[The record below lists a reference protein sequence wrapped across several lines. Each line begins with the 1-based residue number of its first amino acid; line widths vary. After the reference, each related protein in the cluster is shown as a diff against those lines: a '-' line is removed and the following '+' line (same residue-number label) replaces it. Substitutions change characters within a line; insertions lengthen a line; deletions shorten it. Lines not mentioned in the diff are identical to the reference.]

1 MACIALKRLLIRPTD
16 PTAGKLERTLSPRAW
31 ELRKL
36 QRHLHGSTLHSMDEA
51 GQREF
56 RGRAR
61 SIQLAEMSGL
71 GIDISCA
78 NRSSLDNDS
87 MPASLHNT
95 KSAENSGLEHTPS
108 SAQPLLSPPSTG
120 GLSGATQFGQSPAST
135 FSPYSYKAHPKTYS
149 TYSHSTTNPPP
160 PQESQ
165 SSLLQK
171 HHSASLHSAYGD
183 FATKH
188 RCDGVTEMKGTRR
201 NWLYVVAIVLSA
213 YSSVMSCLFAFV
225 AVDGPSWKT
234 IRTHGRLSPSTAA
247 LLTTAVAKTVEL
259 SFVSTIIFLLGQQ
272 LARKAHSR
280 RRRSGVT
287 LAELNMRGW
296 LLQPFTLLSRWE
308 SVRYAGITGL
318 GLISIV
324 SALFAM
330 LYTPAAAALVQPQLK
345 FGGWKESFM
354 QGRVRTAFGN
364 AQYIKENCYTPVP
377 TEIDPAEHANT
388 CAHIEHAAMA
398 YKNYFTYLGLWS
410 TGIEARSASPHARP
424 NGTALFS
431 NDTTVIAPW
440 VGNKLDHT
448 AAFTDE
454 NTGIIVNN
462 VSIAFPHAGVVTA
475 AKDPSNNIAQ
485 PEDLDGVGRY
495 TINASVVSPVLHS
508 LCATVSEEQISPL
521 VFSTWNTTEEPLNQ
535 TTWPAQLTFSE
546 SRPSPYLNG
555 TELDGIFGWGE
566 KYGDYNWPPIFMKLP
581 EDYNTLVNGTGN
593 GGLQYGRS
601 SVYVLGKA
609 HSTDLQEDSSSGL
622 DYFLCQLQVSQSPY
636 CYTSYQASGQTA
648 VLEAV
653 CDETDTR
660 TGSMRYMETNDYAPD
675 GNATISRDWPM
686 VASEMVHA
694 LALNDGAF
702 DGKSANA
709 RLLSQLMLREPH
721 LDPAKPSLAE
731 ALAVLAGNTLLQS
744 TVDAPFIHYWEYAAD
759 MSENGILLASD
770 GAPSNFSARIRAQEY
785 ASGGTSQSQKSFLI
799 VLLGVFALNFSAFC
813 YFVVH
818 KTWYKD
824 FSEPQ
829 NLFTL
834 AVNSPPSEVFSG
846 CCGTELQGK
855 DYGVAWTLESDG
867 GHVFVHGGVR
877 SELDVDTAVDSP
889 RVKRRKV
896 WSSSV
901 AGSPLVKGLGEKLKG
916 WTGGKS

>member
-1 MACIALKRLLIRPTD
+1 
-16 PTAGKLERTLSPRAW
+16 
-31 ELRKL
+31 
-36 QRHLHGSTLHSMDEA
+36 MDEA
-51 GQREF
+51 GQREA
-56 RGRAR
+56 RERAR
-61 SIQLAEMSGL
+61 SIQLAGMTGL

-78 NRSSLDNDS
+78 NRSSLDNDP
-87 MPASLHNT
+87 MPASHRNT
-95 KSAENSGLEHTPS
+95 KSIEDSGLEHTPS
-108 SAQPLLSPPSTG
+108 LAQPLLSPPSTG

-135 FSPYSYKAHPKTYS
+135 FSPYNYKAQPKPYS
-149 TYSHSTTNPPP
+149 SGPHSIASP

-171 HHSASLHSAYGD
+171 HHSASLNSAYGD

-213 YSSVMSCLFAFV
+213 YSAAMSGLFAFV
-225 AVDGPSWKT
+225 AVTGPIWKT
-234 IRTHGRLSPSTAA
+234 VRSSGRLTPSVAT
-247 LLTTAVAKTVEL
+247 LLTAAVAKSVEL

-287 LAELNMRGW
+287 LAELNMRSW
-296 LLQPFTLLSRWE
+296 LLQPMTLLSRWE

-318 GLISIV
+318 GLISII

-330 LYTPAAAALVQPQLK
+330 FYTPAAAALVQPQLK
-345 FGGWKESFM
+345 FGDWKETFM
-354 QGRVRTAFGN
+354 QGRVRTSFGN

-377 TEIDPAEHANT
+377 TEIDPAEYANT

-398 YKNYFTYLGLWS
+398 YKNYFTYLGMWS
-410 TGIEARSASPHARP
+410 TGLESRGASSYARP

-440 VGNKLDHT
+440 VGNNLDHT

-454 NTGIIVNN
+454 NTGAIVNN

-475 AKDPSNNIAQ
+475 AMDPSNNIAQ

-495 TINASVVSPVLHS
+495 AINASVVSPVLHS

-521 VFSTWNTTEEPLNQ
+521 VFSTWNLIEEPLNQ

-546 SRPSPYLNG
+546 SRPSPYLGG
-555 TELDGIFGWGE
+555 TELDDIFGWGE
-566 KYGDYNWPPIFMKLP
+566 KYGDYAWPPIFMKLP

-593 GGLQYGRS
+593 GGIQYGRS

-609 HSTDLQEDSSSGL
+609 HSTDIQEESGGL

-636 CYTSYQASGQTA
+636 CYTRYEASGQTA

-653 CDETDTR
+653 CDETDTF
-660 TGSMRYMETNDYAPD
+660 TGSMRYMETNEYAPD
-675 GNATISRDWPM
+675 GNATINRDWPM
-686 VASEMVHA
+686 VASEMLHA

-709 RLLSQLMLREPH
+709 RLLSQLMLRGPQ

-744 TVDAPFIHYWEYAAD
+744 TLDAPFIHYWEYAAD
-759 MSENGILLASD
+759 LSSNGILLASD
-770 GAPSNFSARIRAQEY
+770 GAPAMFNARTRAQEY
-785 ASGGTSQSQKSFLI
+785 ASGGTSHSQKTFLI

-846 CCGTELQGK
+846 CCGAELQGK
-855 DYGVAWTLESDG
+855 DYGVTWTLESDG

-877 SELDVDTAVDSP
+877 SELDVDAAEDSP
-889 RVKRRKV
+889 GVKRRKV
-896 WSSSV
+896 WRSV
-901 AGSPLVKGLGEKLKG
+901 AGSPLVKGLGKLKG
-916 WTGGKS
+916 WTGKG